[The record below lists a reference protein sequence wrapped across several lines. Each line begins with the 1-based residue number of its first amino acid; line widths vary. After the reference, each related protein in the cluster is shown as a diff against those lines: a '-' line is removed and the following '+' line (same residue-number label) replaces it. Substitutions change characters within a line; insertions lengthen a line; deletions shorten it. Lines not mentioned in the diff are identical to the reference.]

1 MNFLGLLDLE
11 IQADLGVPMALMDS
25 PIIVH
30 LSDLLESEDQ
40 MHHHA
45 QQYLRSSAEISS
57 GACTNGQLVVHI
69 NLLK

>member
-11 IQADLGVPMALMDS
+11 IQADLMVQMALMDS
-25 PIIVH
+25 LIIVY